1 MRILIVDDEFV
12 SRTKLETLL
21 GSYGTCDSVE
31 HGRDALDKAIAAYEN
46 NSGYDLITIDISM
59 PDMDGHE
66 VVQELRLWEHEHED
80 ITLGCEAR
88 VIMITSTKKPRDV
101 MSSFSEGADAYLV
114 KPVTPESIR
123 EAINEIDFKG
133 QSSRNEAAG
142 KPATSPAQPPA
153 ETSGESLLSRLGL
166 EHPTTIC
173 IDSVE
178 TEFVDDYLDSTRVK
192 LIELETAALDLEQ
205 AEQKQLLVDSIM
217 RTLHSLKGEAGMI
230 GLGDVQAVCH
240 ETETLVK
247 DNPTHP
253 ECAQLVL
260 TVKDWLDAMVEYVTD
275 PTKADS
281 IQFEVVASPRRES
294 SPKAESAKGGPAR
307 LYLTPAGKLDLD
319 SIKSDFWE
327 DYSTST
333 VARLPEFRTA
343 ISAMEDGGDTP
354 DLREAICVHLNC
366 LKGEAAMIGM
376 QSVRVI
382 VEQAEEHCKTAPAE
396 EVVRYGQ
403 EIADWFGD
411 ILGVVEQRRTVASGQ
426 KNG

>member
-21 GSYGTCDSVE
+21 GVYGTCDSVE
-31 HGRDALDKAIAAYEN
+31 NGHDALDKAISAYEN

-59 PDMDGHE
+59 PDIDGHE
-66 VVQELRLWEHEHED
+66 VVQELRLWEQQHED
-80 ITLGCEAR
+80 VTLGCEAR
-88 VIMITSTKKPRDV
+88 VIMITSTKRPRDV

-123 EAINEIDFKG
+123 EAIHEIDFKG
-133 QSSRNEAAG
+133 QSPREGRS
-142 KPATSPAQPPA
+142 SQPA
-153 ETSGESLLSRLGL
+153 EPPKAPAEGGGETLLSRLGL

-173 IDSVE
+173 IDAVE

-192 LIELETAALDLEQ
+192 LVELETAALDLEQ
-205 AEQKQLLVDSIM
+205 AEQSQPLVDSIM

-253 ECAQLVL
+253 ECAQLIL

-275 PTKADS
+275 PSRGDEIK
-281 IQFEVVASPRRES
+281 FEVMASARREPDGS
-294 SPKAESAKGGPAR
+294 KPPAKAAPAR
-307 LYLTPAGKLDLD
+307 LYLTPAGELALD
-319 SIKSDFWE
+319 SIKSDFWQE
-327 DYSTST
+327 YRAST
-333 VARLPEFRTA
+333 ARRLPELRGA
-343 ISAMEDGGDTP
+343 ISAMEDSGETP
-354 DLREAICVHLNC
+354 ELRKTICVHLNC

-382 VEQAEEHCKTAPAE
+382 LEQAEEFCKTASAE
-396 EVVRYGQ
+396 DIIRYCQ

-411 ILGVVEQRRTVASGQ
+411 ILGVVEQRRAVVS
-426 KNG
+426 